1 MPHTPCLIEQRYV
14 EQIRIFLPGKA
25 HTLSLVP
32 NRLGPHYFSYIIAHE
47 TLSCS
52 PPSSLP
58 KLIAQTHSLSSS
70 PKLIAHELFLS
81 SHRLASSPD
90 LIA

>member
-1 MPHTPCLIEQRYV
+1 MR
-14 EQIRIFLPGKA
+14 
-25 HTLSLVP
+25 LSL
-32 NRLGPHYFSYIIAHE
+32 AHRQAH
-47 TLSCS
+47 CQ
-52 PPSSLP
+52 SSLP

-81 SHRLASSPD
+81 SHRRASSPD